1 MDNLWIKI
9 LSNWLYWVIQ
19 GDLFEEW
26 IVYLIEQRFETN
38 WILTYRF
45 SDYVDWEASR
55 DLPTYN
61 IVEVEWW
68 EVEAFGQK
76 EQLRFDNMAAN
87 IERRRYP
94 DAGRKRNYAEVPT
107 YTAYTKDPC
116 LDPSW

>member
-1 MDNLWIKI
+1 M
-9 LSNWLYWVIQ
+9 
-19 GDLFEEW
+19 
-26 IVYLIEQRFETN
+26 
-38 WILTYRF
+38 
-45 SDYVDWEASR
+45 
-55 DLPTYN
+55 
-61 IVEVEWW
+61 
-68 EVEAFGQK
+68 EAFGQK